1 MLAKALSAWAIGAL
15 IPLVQAQKKSTYDFE
30 GYPGDHKKWVPKKG
44 CNLLIQAP
52 ADSKPVSHNGE
63 SLVECVYELT
73 RMTSLTT
80 MAVGRQG
87 VGLRTK
93 M

>member
-30 GYPGDHKKWVPKKG
+30 AYPGDHKKWIPKKG

-52 ADSKPVSHNGE
+52 ADSKPVSQNNQ
-63 SLVECVYELT
+63 SFVQCVHKLT
-73 RMTSLTT
+73 RMTSSTT
-80 MAVGRQG
+80 LAVGRQG